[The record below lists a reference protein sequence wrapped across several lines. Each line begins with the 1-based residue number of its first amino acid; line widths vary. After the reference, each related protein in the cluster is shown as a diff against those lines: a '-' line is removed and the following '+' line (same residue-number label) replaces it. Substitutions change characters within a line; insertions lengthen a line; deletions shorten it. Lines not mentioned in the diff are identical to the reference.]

1 MTADANTGSGQN
13 FSVTRAQGANRYRC
27 PPCRIHWLVRLG
39 GGSLLESSSQK
50 FFGPWIIASCF
61 VTLGLSTGFPYHNI
75 AFFFCRDNRSPRRR
89 SWLQKT

>member
-1 MTADANTGSGQN
+1 M
-13 FSVTRAQGANRYRC
+13 
-27 PPCRIHWLVRLG
+27 
-39 GGSLLESSSQK
+39 ESSSQK